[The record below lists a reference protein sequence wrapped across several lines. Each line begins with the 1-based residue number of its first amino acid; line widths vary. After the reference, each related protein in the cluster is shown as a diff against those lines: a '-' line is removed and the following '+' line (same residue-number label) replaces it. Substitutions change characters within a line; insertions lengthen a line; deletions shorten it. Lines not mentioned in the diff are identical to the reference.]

1 MAGIFAGSLFL
12 VALNWI
18 TTILPGT
25 TFWAPADDSTHPL
38 LNFLFAIFL
47 GFTVFF
53 YAAAMRYDPGYVPK
67 MNGIAEQ
74 KAVIDELL
82 SLWKYDELNFCTTCT
97 IRTPLRSKHC
107 RACGRCVAKHDQ

>member
-12 VALNWI
+12 VALNWL
-18 TTILPGT
+18 TTILPAT
-25 TFWAPADDSTHPL
+25 TFWAATNEDTHPL
-38 LNFLFAIFL
+38 INFLFAIFL
-47 GFTVFF
+47 GLTVFF

-74 KAVIDELL
+74 KAMIDELL
-82 SLWKYDELNFCTTCT
+82 KLWKYDELNFCVTCT

-107 RACGRCVAKHDQ
+107 KACGRCVAKHDQ